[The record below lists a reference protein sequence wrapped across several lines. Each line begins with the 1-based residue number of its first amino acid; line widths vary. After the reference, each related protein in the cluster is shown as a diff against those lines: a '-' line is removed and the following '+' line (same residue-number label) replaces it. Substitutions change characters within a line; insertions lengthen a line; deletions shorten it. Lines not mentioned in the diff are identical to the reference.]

1 MNIFTTFRDMSRGP
15 RVICRIRPFED
26 NWSLVNFNTVAVSFL
41 EFLDMK
47 FFIIFLSIGLLEIM
61 IFILLPLLTRALN
74 VTGYARTDV
83 QGRFWEETYDCQGKC
98 AQLLM

>member
-26 NWSLVNFNTVAVSFL
+26 NCSLVNFNTVAVAFL

-47 FFIIFLSIGLLEIM
+47 FFINFFINWLIGDYDFHLATFVDQSTKCYWLRENRRTRK
-61 IFILLPLLTRALN
+61 IL
-74 VTGYARTDV
+74 
-83 QGRFWEETYDCQGKC
+83 GRNI
-98 AQLLM
+98 